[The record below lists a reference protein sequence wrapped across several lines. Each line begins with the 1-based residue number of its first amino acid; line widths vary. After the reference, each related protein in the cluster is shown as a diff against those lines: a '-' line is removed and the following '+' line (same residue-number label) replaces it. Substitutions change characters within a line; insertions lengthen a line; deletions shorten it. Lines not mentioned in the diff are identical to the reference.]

1 MSCLGVHFA
10 LTKKEV
16 SHLRALEDEQD
27 RLDHLQEV
35 IEEHYLNL
43 EKEFA
48 AQSDKSWDA
57 MHRALADGK
66 LSWDGGD
73 YPLNHTVLA
82 GELLYTDSD
91 YIMSLK
97 TPEQVR
103 DIAAALS
110 GITEADFRRRYDAID
125 ANSYGGPLSDEDFSY
140 TWHGF
145 QGVSRVVHPR
155 GAGGTFRFVYRRPM
169 NSANHTRQP
178 TPVGRQA
185 CIRASLA
192 RRACAERL
200 ARSDHEPVCQ

>member
-10 LTKKEV
+10 LTEEEAA
-16 SHLRALEDEQD
+16 HLRSLADEQE
-27 RLDHLQEV
+27 RLSHLQEV
-35 IEEHYLNL
+35 IEERYLSQ

-48 AQSDKSWDA
+48 AESDKSWDA
-57 MHRALADGK
+57 MHRAFADGQ

-125 ANSYGGPLSDEDFSY
+125 AESYGVPLSDEDFRY
-140 TWHGF
+140 TWEWF
-145 QGVSRVVHPR
+145 QRVR
-155 GAGGTFRFVYRRPM
+155 DLYARAAQAGRFVLFT
-169 NSANHTRQP
+169 ADQ
-178 TPVGRQA
+178 
-185 CIRASLA
+185 
-192 RRACAERL
+192 
-200 ARSDHEPVCQ
+200 